1 MEKRHKILLLDDD
14 ADWLALCR
22 DLLSGLPS
30 LPELLTATTA
40 KRALS
45 LLETEP
51 VRLLVCDLKMPRM
64 DGLQVLS
71 IVRRQF
77 PDVRTVVLS
86 GLEDEEYRSRA
97 YALGVDLFWQKI
109 EMQRNAKQFND
120 CLEALLGRDGETGF
134 RGLQSK
140 SLMDIIQMECLSRS
154 STVLRIKRGPLT
166 AKLWI
171 QDGELIDAETDGARG
186 AAAFQRALAWRTGSF
201 ENLPPEP
208 GRERTIHTPVN
219 ALLLESAQTFD
230 EASPLAAE
238 ADTDAGESARHRQR
252 MWKLSQITR
261 EGAEF
266 VIAISPAGQGEPDAL
281 GTQNAAEFSP
291 WAARAEKMARALG
304 ERLGAGP
311 LSHLSGSGLER
322 KIVLMPRGEKVFL
335 TGWPLDAD
343 DKLVEKT
350 KKISATWES

>member
-1 MEKRHKILLLDDD
+1 MELRHKILLLDDD

-22 DLLSGLPS
+22 DLLSALPS
-30 LPELLTATTA
+30 RPEILTATTA

-45 LLETEP
+45 LLETESI
-51 VRLLVCDLKMPRM
+51 RLLVCDLKMPRM

-134 RGLQSK
+134 RGVQSK

-186 AAAFQRALAWRTGSF
+186 EAALQRTLAWRTGSF

-208 GRERTIHTPVN
+208 ARERTIHKPVN

-230 EASPLAAE
+230 ETANLVAGDE
-238 ADTDAGESARHRQR
+238 TDAGESARHRQT

-266 VIAISPAGQGEPDAL
+266 VIAISPMGKGEPDAL
-281 GTQNAAEFSP
+281 GTQNAAEFSN
-291 WAARAEKMARALG
+291 WAMLAEKAARLLG
-304 ERLGAGP
+304 ERIGAGP
-311 LSHLSGSGLER
+311 LAHISGQSLER
-322 KIVLMPRGEKVFL
+322 KIVLMPRGEKIFL
-335 TGWPLDAD
+335 TGWPQDAD
-343 DKLVEKT
+343 DKMVEKT
-350 KKISATWES
+350 RKISATWES